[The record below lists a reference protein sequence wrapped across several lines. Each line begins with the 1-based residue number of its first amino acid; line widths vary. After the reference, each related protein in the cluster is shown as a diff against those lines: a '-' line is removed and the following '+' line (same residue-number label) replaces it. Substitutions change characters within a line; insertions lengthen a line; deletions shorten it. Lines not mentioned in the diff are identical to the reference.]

1 MSPHASLKPII
12 VHGHLMGPNPLKVRM
27 VLEELEVPFE
37 YREIEWDDMKKAPY
51 IDINPNGRV
60 PAIEDPNTG
69 LTIFE
74 SGPIVE
80 YLAEEY
86 DKDHKLSYA
95 TRTEQYQIKQWIA
108 LQISGQGPYYG
119 QYVWFSVVHPEKFPS
134 AIERYRAEAER
145 VRSVVDLHLSRQAG
159 EKQGERAADKHIW
172 LVGDKMTIADLS
184 WFIWEQIINFLMGV
198 NQVPIPEGK
207 YPHYDAWY
215 KAIEKR
221 PSAQRAIDSRNR
233 GIAKMRAERT
243 LPGLDNEDGKPEA

>member
-12 VHGHLMGPNPLKVRM
+12 VHGHCAGPNPLKVRM
-27 VLEELEVPFE
+27 VLEELGVPFE
-37 YREIEWDDMKKAPY
+37 YRELQFEDVKSSPY
-51 IDINPNGRV
+51 IDLNPNGRV
-60 PAIEDPNTG
+60 PTIEDPNTG

-74 SGPIVE
+74 SGPIIE

-86 DKDHKLSYA
+86 DKDHKISYA

-119 QYVWFSVVHPEKFPS
+119 QYVWFSRIHPEEFPS

-145 VRSVVDLHLSRQAG
+145 VRSVLDLHLSRRAG
-159 EKQGERAADKHIW
+159 EKQGERVADRAVW

-184 WFIWEQIINFLMGV
+184 WFIWEQIMTFLMGV
-198 NQVPIPEGK
+198 NEVPIPEGK

-215 KAIEKR
+215 KALESR
-221 PSAQRAIDSRNR
+221 PSAQRAIENRNR
-233 GIAKMRAERT
+233 WLAAAMAAGA
-243 LPGLDNEDGKPEA
+243 LPDRSSKK